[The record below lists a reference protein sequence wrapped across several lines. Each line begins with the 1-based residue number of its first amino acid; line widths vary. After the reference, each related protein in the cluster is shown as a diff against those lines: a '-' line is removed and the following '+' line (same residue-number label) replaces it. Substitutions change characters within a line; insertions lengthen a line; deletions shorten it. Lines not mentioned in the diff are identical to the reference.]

1 MPGYEVGMD
10 KLQCNPKIYSPK
22 VAVESCLSTWTC
34 PNLAS
39 RRRNEER
46 KSSFVRKTKT
56 TKPIRIEFLA
66 GDNVEI
72 PLVFPL
78 FFCCLFHR
86 RVCDHIAGGSGLGW
100 WLRSLY
106 PFLPRPVCAAVI
118 ARWNRSDRTVRDQLF
133 YPSAS
138 SSCLSLNQDTPP
150 LLLQANTKQGWIA
163 CPTAFF
169 ETLGRY
175 EIGYIA

>member
-34 PNLAS
+34 PNLTS

-56 TKPIRIEFLA
+56 TKP
-66 GDNVEI
+66 
-72 PLVFPL
+72 LVFPL
-78 FFCCLFHR
+78 FFCSLFHP

-118 ARWNRSDRTVRDQLF
+118 ARWNHSDRTVPDQLF

-138 SSCLSLNQDTPP
+138 SSCLSLTQDTPP

-169 ETLGRY
+169 EMLGRY
-175 EIGYIA
+175 GIGYIA

>member
-1 MPGYEVGMD
+1 MPGYEVGID

-66 GDNVEI
+66 GDIVEI

-100 WLRSLY
+100 WLRSLN
-106 PFLPRPVCAAVI
+106 PFPDQFALQWLLAGIAVT
-118 ARWNRSDRTVRDQLF
+118 AQCGTSF
-133 YPSAS
+133 F
-138 SSCLSLNQDTPP
+138 TPP
-150 LLLQANTKQGWIA
+150 HHHHASVWPRTLLLSCFKPIPSRAG
-163 CPTAFF
+163 
-169 ETLGRY
+169 
-175 EIGYIA
+175 